1 MNIAIDFDGT
11 CVTHDFPSVG
21 KDIGAVPVLK
31 QIVDA
36 GHNLI
41 LWTMRGDRYEN
52 GDTGHPSILNV
63 TGEFLQDAIR
73 WFDEN
78 DIPLW
83 GIQTNPTQ
91 YKWTNSPKAFAHLYI
106 DDAALGC
113 PLIHNPEFH
122 HRPYVNWVEVEKYLI
137 LNKII

>member
-113 PLIHNPEFH
+113 PLTHNPEFH